1 MYFYLFYI
9 YFLDTNQTQL
19 IALSSLPSCLSMG
32 GIHAFSKQIYGTLA
46 AAGRNEFI
54 QHVES
59 ITLFAKL
66 SFIDEINLNLN
77 CFSSWH

>member
-1 MYFYLFYI
+1 
-9 YFLDTNQTQL
+9 
-19 IALSSLPSCLSMG
+19 MG

-46 AAGRNEFI
+46 AAGRNEF

-66 SFIDEINLNLN
+66 SFIDELNLNLN

>member
-32 GIHAFSKQIYGTLA
+32 GIHAFSKKNYGTLA
-46 AAGRNEFI
+46 AAGRNEF

-66 SFIDEINLNLN
+66 SFIDELNLNLN